1 MEFKQFLVLLKG
13 LKAVYTKDNFL
24 PDEDSVKIWYSLL
37 KDIPYDVLNVAIQKY
52 ILTAIYPPT
61 IAELRRLSSEIVQ
74 GQQPDWG
81 ESWEKVQKAVR
92 RYGMYRPEEAMQ
104 SMDEITRKCV
114 ERIGFKN
121 ICLSENIS
129 VERANFRMI
138 YENLVEREKQDA
150 QIPKKI
156 KTLIDSMKMNDKMI
170 EGSKE

>member
-1 MEFKQFLVLLKG
+1 MEIKQFLVLVKG
-13 LKAVYTKDNFL
+13 LKSAYTKDNFI
-24 PDEDSVKIWYSLL
+24 PDEDSVKLWFSLL

-81 ESWEKVQKAVR
+81 DGWEQVQKAVR

-114 ERIGFKN
+114 EKIGFKN

>member
-1 MEFKQFLVLLKG
+1 MEFKQFLVLVKG

-24 PDEDSVKIWYSLL
+24 PDEDSVKIWFSLL

-81 ESWEKVQKAVR
+81 ESWEQVQKAVR
-92 RYGMYRPEEAMQ
+92 RYGMYRQEEAMK
-104 SMDEITRKCV
+104 SMDDITRKCA
-114 ERIGFKN
+114 ERIGFRN
-121 ICLSENIS
+121 ICLSENVS

-138 YENLVEREKQDA
+138 YENLVEREKQDD
-150 QIPKKI
+150 QIPKKL
-156 KTLIDSMKMNDKMI
+156 KTLIDSMQMNDKMI